1 MQDLK
6 NPSRG
11 RARQLA
17 AVNLILHI
25 FHTHR
30 KQDGESSNR
39 PLACVHSS
47 AGSTIRG
54 RAGIPNSVDTNVLL
68 DGAVGRLYENGTEH
82 RIRFARSELEWLAGG
97 ISGGQ
102 RTVISKRRWGI
113 VRIMDCINTVSCH
126 IPQKDDYRE
135 CRG

>member
-1 MQDLK
+1 MIESVAVQDLK

-17 AVNLILHI
+17 AVNSILHI

-47 AGSTIRG
+47 AGSTIRE

-68 DGAVGRLYENGTEH
+68 DGAVGRLYEDGTEH
-82 RIRFARSELEWLAGG
+82 RIRFARSELEWLAGLR
-97 ISGGQ
+97 
-102 RTVISKRRWGI
+102 RTKDSDFKTSLGNREDHGLHQHGFMPYSSKG
-113 VRIMDCINTVSCH
+113 
-126 IPQKDDYRE
+126 
-135 CRG
+135 